1 MITPDDIKKRFSELL
16 LRQASHNP
24 AAGNDVLGDLL
35 QYMAEDVGGMTPDAK
50 KLHEKMIGIIIAG
63 FRDQIKQVPDS
74 PTKRQFERL
83 LWSYEDNYPT
93 AAQLIDVL
101 GSKNTIKSEILAD
114 GNRLFE
120 PVLQSILDLLQDAS
134 HNSQKGGAGFA
145 KITLLFSCAQELTVA
160 FHLAQRAFTNQTYAH
175 IRTVFEVCDKIDLF
189 HLKPEEVSKWAD
201 AKKWEEFL
209 PSNVRK
215 KLGKP
220 SYDPVYSMFSK
231 LGPHGTFEGV
241 QLFTGKTVEKEE
253 TETPTLNIWVG
264 GCHRNDQLIMTHGI
278 VLISAL
284 MIIFRICEVYR
295 KELHVEEV
303 ERAMLGAVNAVIEFD
318 EKHLFPWAKE
328 NGKDIAELQK
338 WIEDKRQIWS
348 KWHSAWK
355 ADQGL

>member
-1 MITPDDIKKRFSELL
+1 MITPDDIKKRFSELS
-16 LRQASHNP
+16 LRLGSHNP

-35 QYMAEDVGGMTPDAK
+35 QFMAEGTEGMTADAK
-50 KLHEKMIGIIIAG
+50 KLHEKMLTTIIAG

-74 PTKRQFERL
+74 PMKRQFERQL
-83 LWSYEDNYPT
+83 LSFEENYPT
-93 AAQLIDVL
+93 AAQLIGVL
-101 GSKNTIKSEILAD
+101 SSSNTLKSEILAD
-114 GNRLFE
+114 GSRLFE

-189 HLKPEEVSKWAD
+189 HLKPEEVSIWAEG
-201 AKKWEEFL
+201 KKWEEFL
-209 PSNVRK
+209 PGSVRK

-253 TETPTLNIWVG
+253 TAIPTLNIWVG

-284 MIIFRICEVYR
+284 MIVFKICEVYR
-295 KELHVEEV
+295 KELHVGEV

-328 NGKDIAELQK
+328 SGKDSGELQK
-338 WIEDKRQIWS
+338 WIEDKRQIWG
-348 KWHSAWK
+348 KWHSEWK
-355 ADQGL
+355 TGQGL